1 MAGRDTESRRTPAEI
16 QEEITLEQQR
26 LAQTLEELGE
36 QARPGNIARRQMT
49 KVRERGSRL
58 VDEARALVVGGGAV
72 RVESHLVEPDEG
84 SVVVKGDE
92 EVVTTYQSRGQLP
105 PEAMILAAGVGAVIA
120 VGVVGWAV
128 RRSRK

>member
-1 MAGRDTESRRTPAEI
+1 MTGRDTESRQSPAEL
-16 QEEITLEQQR
+16 QAEITREQQR

-36 QARPGNIARRQMT
+36 QARPANVARRQMT

-72 RVESHLVEPDEG
+72 RVESHLVEPEEG
-84 SVVVKGDE
+84 SVVLKGDD

-105 PEAMILAAGVGAVIA
+105 PEVMILAAGVGAVVA
-120 VGVVGWAV
+120 VGVVAWVV